1 MYMDKPPQSLHALLK
16 ITSTSL
22 SKSEYIYFGKPIVN
36 KFNYKI
42 TETPHNIPMESIS
55 KHKRVLHNRG
65 YNVKRKIIKQARDS
79 LQGKLVFSIYYFLI
93 TN

>member
-1 MYMDKPPQSLHALLK
+1 MYLDKPPQLLHALLK
-16 ITSTSL
+16 ITL
-22 SKSEYIYFGKPIVN
+22 SKSDYIYFGKPIVN

-55 KHKRVLHNRG
+55 KHRVLHNRG

-79 LQGKLVFSIYYFLI
+79 LQGKLVFLIYYFLI